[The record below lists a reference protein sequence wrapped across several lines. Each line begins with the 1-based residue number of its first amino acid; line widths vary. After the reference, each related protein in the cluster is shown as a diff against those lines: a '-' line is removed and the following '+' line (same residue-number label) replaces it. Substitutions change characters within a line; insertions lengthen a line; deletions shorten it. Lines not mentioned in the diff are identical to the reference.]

1 MTARDTFDLTISR
14 TIRAPRQK
22 VFDAF
27 VKPELVRQ
35 WFRPRGFTI
44 TDVALDPRVGG
55 RYRVTM
61 RPRSGTS
68 ETVGGEYREVKAPE
82 RLVFTWRWESKQMG
96 GIGET
101 LITVTFDE
109 RRGEQGVE
117 TEVRL
122 LHSGFPAPET
132 RDRHSNGWNSV
143 FNELEDL
150 MDPRGS
156 AATVTVYGDPRSSYV
171 RTVRMALSE
180 KGVAYSYEP
189 VAPHSEK
196 VVAICPFGRVPA
208 FRDGDFTLYETTAIV
223 RYIDDCFDGPALV
236 AGSPWARARME
247 QYVSLINCHGYDAM
261 IRRYVL
267 QYVFPKGANGA
278 PDRAVIEK
286 AVPDIKAQL
295 EVLDQA
301 YGARN
306 LLVGETVTLADL
318 LLAPIIF
325 YLQQFPEGKTLLADA
340 PNVAR
345 AHAAMAERGSFKAT
359 APKLG

>member
-1 MTARDTFDLTISR
+1 MTARDTFELTISR

-44 TDVALDPRVGG
+44 TDVALDARVGG

-61 RPRSGTS
+61 QPRSGAA
-68 ETVGGEYREVKAPE
+68 ETVGGEYREIKAPE
-82 RLVFTWRWESKQMG
+82 RLVFTWKWESKQMG

-101 LITVTFDE
+101 LITVTLDE

-122 LHSGFPAPET
+122 LHSGFPAPEA
-132 RDRHSNGWNSV
+132 RDGHSNGWNSV
-143 FNELEDL
+143 LNALADL
-150 MDPRGS
+150 TDPRGN
-156 AATVTVYGDPRSSYV
+156 AATITLYGDPRSTYV
-171 RTVRMALSE
+171 RTVRMALAE
-180 KGVAYSYEP
+180 KGVAYSHESVP
-189 VAPHSEK
+189 PHSEK

-208 FRDGDFTLYETTAIV
+208 FRDGDFTLYETSAIV
-223 RYIDDCFDGPALV
+223 RYIDDCFQGPALV
-236 AGSPWARARME
+236 ASNPWARARME

-267 QYVFPKGANGA
+267 QYIFPKGANGE
-278 PDRAVIEK
+278 PDRTVIEK
-286 AVPDIKAQL
+286 AVPEIEAL
-295 EVLDQA
+295 LGVLDQT
-301 YGARN
+301 YGPRN

-325 YLQQFPEGKTLLADA
+325 YLPLFPEGKTLLAAA
-340 PNVAR
+340 PNVVR
-345 AHAAMAERGSFKAT
+345 AHAAMAERDSYKAT
-359 APKLG
+359 VPKLG